1 MVIDTESSNCTQSPP
16 LLVDDDDDDDDVRGS
31 VNSTA
36 VNFFADAM

>member
-16 LLVDDDDDDDDVRGS
+16 LLVDDDDDDVRGS

>member
-16 LLVDDDDDDDDVRGS
+16 LLVDDDDDDDVRGS